1 MNTIFFLLSVQAV
14 MGAFDNLWHH
24 ELQAKLPQRISARY
38 ELALHAAREAI
49 YGIVFIGLAWFE
61 WRGAF
66 AALLAAMLLTELGIT
81 LADFLEEDRT
91 RKLPPFE
98 RVLHT
103 VLTISY
109 GLFLGFL
116 APVLWGWARL
126 ETDIVLT
133 PHGWISWLCTV
144 YGVGVLAWS
153 VRNVRSVLHLNRVAG
168 QARPSLPLAN
178 GHRITPAV
186 LVTGATG
193 FVGSALVADLQ
204 RDGQRVIV
212 LSRDLLHARA
222 TFGPGVWVVDRLDAI
237 PSETRLDAVV
247 NLAGARVLGLPW
259 TAARRNT
266 LLTSRVGVTSA
277 VVDLMRRLQ
286 QPPRVLISASA
297 VGFYGASPNASFEPL
312 DESVGPRPGEFQ
324 SDLCAAIEH
333 EARRAEGLGVRVVR
347 MRFGVVLG
355 RGDGAYPML
364 ALSARLGFG
373 AVLGSGR
380 QPAPWIH
387 LDDAV
392 GLVRFA
398 LANAQL
404 SGPVNAVAPD
414 TVAQDKFARALAA
427 SFGQRVWM
435 RVPDA
440 PMRAMLG
447 EMSTLLLDGQNA
459 RPRAMVAAGYR
470 FAYPRLQGAL
480 RALAEDGAA
489 LSLGERGNGHAPNS
503 AKIPP

>member
-66 AALLAAMLLTELGIT
+66 AAVLAAMLLTELGIT

-109 GLFLGFL
+109 GLFLGLL
-116 APVLWGWARL
+116 APVLWGWAQRDTAL
-126 ETDIVLT
+126 ALT
-133 PHGWISWLCTV
+133 LHGWISWLCTV

-153 VRNVRSVLHLNRVAG
+153 VRNVRAVLQLNRMAAQV
-168 QARPSLPLAN
+168 RPPVPLAN

-193 FVGSALVADLQ
+193 FVGSALVADLL

-212 LSRDLLHARA
+212 LSRDLLQTRA

-237 PSETRLDAVV
+237 PSETRIDAVV
-247 NLAGARVLGLPW
+247 NLAGARILGLPW
-259 TAARRNT
+259 TASRRRE
-266 LLTSRVGVTSA
+266 LLASRVGVTAA

-286 QPPRVLISASA
+286 QPPRVLVSASA
-297 VGFYGASPNASFEPL
+297 VGFYGASPHASFEPL
-312 DESVGPRPGEFQ
+312 DETAGPRPGEFQ

-347 MRFGVVLG
+347 LRFGVVLG
-355 RGDGAYPML
+355 GGDGAYPML
-364 ALSARLGFG
+364 ALSARLGLG

-392 GLVRFA
+392 GMVRFA
-398 LANAQL
+398 MAQDTL
-404 SGPVNAVAPD
+404 RGPVNAVAPD
-414 TVAQDKFARALAA
+414 TVSQARFAQALAA
-427 SFGQRVWM
+427 SFGRRVWM
-435 RVPDA
+435 RVPGA
-440 PMRAMLG
+440 PMRALLG

-459 RPRAMVAAGYR
+459 RPRAAVAAGYR
-470 FAYPRLQGAL
+470 FAYPRLTSAL
-480 RALAEDGAA
+480 MALAFQDPDIAA
-489 LSLGERGNGHAPNS
+489 GLSQAT
-503 AKIPP
+503 

>member
-24 ELQAKLPQRISARY
+24 ELEAKLPQRISARH

-49 YGIVFIGLAWFE
+49 YGIVFIGLAWLE

-66 AALLAAMLLTELGIT
+66 AAVLAALLLTELGIT

-103 VLTISY
+103 LLTISY
-109 GLFLGFL
+109 GLFLGFF
-116 APVLWGWARL
+116 APVLLGWAQL
-126 ETDIVLT
+126 PTDLAYM

-144 YGVGVLAWS
+144 YGMGVLAWS
-153 VRNVRSVLHLNRVAG
+153 VRNVLAVLRLNRM
-168 QARPSLPLAN
+168 ARQVRPTAPIAN
-178 GHRITPAV
+178 GHRIAPAV

-193 FVGSALVADLQ
+193 FVGSALVADLL
-204 RDGQRVIV
+204 RDGQRVIA
-212 LSRDLLHARA
+212 LSRDARQARA
-222 TFGPGVWVVDRLDAI
+222 TFGPGVWVVESLDAI
-237 PSETRLDAVV
+237 PSETRIDAIV

-259 TAARRNT
+259 TASRRRD
-266 LLTSRVGVTSA
+266 LLASRVGVTA
-277 VVDLMRRLQ
+277 GVVDLMRRLQ
-286 QPPRVLISASA
+286 QAPRVLVSASA
-297 VGFYGASPNASFEPL
+297 VGFYGASPGASFEPL
-312 DESVGPRPGEFQ
+312 DETARPRPGEFQ

-364 ALSARLGFG
+364 AFSARLGLG

-380 QPAPWIH
+380 QAAPWIH

-392 GLVRFA
+392 AMVRFA
-398 LANAQL
+398 LAQDSL
-404 SGPVNAVAPD
+404 EGPVNAVAPD
-414 TVAQDKFARALAA
+414 TVPQALFARALAA
-427 SFGQRVWM
+427 SFGRRVWM
-435 RVPDA
+435 RIPDA
-440 PMRAMLG
+440 PLRTLLG
-447 EMSTLLLDGQNA
+447 EMTTLLLDGQNA
-459 RPRAMVAAGYR
+459 RPRAAVAAGYR
-470 FAYPRLQGAL
+470 FAHPKLVGAL
-480 RALAEDGAA
+480 T
-489 LSLGERGNGHAPNS
+489 SLR
-503 AKIPP
+503 

>member
-49 YGIVFIGLAWFE
+49 YGVVFIGLAWFE
-61 WRGAF
+61 WRGTF
-66 AALLAAMLLTELGIT
+66 ATVLAAMLLTEVGIT

-91 RKLPPFE
+91 RKLPAFE
-98 RVLHT
+98 RLLHT

-109 GLFLGFL
+109 GLFLGVF
-116 APVLWGWARL
+116 APVLWGWAQL
-126 ETDIVLT
+126 DSAMALT
-133 PHGWISWLCTV
+133 PHGWMSWLCTV

-153 VRNVRSVLHLNRVAG
+153 VRNVRAVVQLNRVA
-168 QARPSLPLAN
+168 ALVRPPVPLVN
-178 GHRITPAV
+178 GNRVTPAV

-193 FVGSALVADLQ
+193 FVGRALVADLL

-212 LSRDLLHARA
+212 LSRDLLKART
-222 TFGPGVWVVDRLDAI
+222 TFGPGVWVVDSLDAI
-237 PSETRLDAVV
+237 PSETHIDAVV
-247 NLAGARVLGLPW
+247 NLAGARVLGMPW
-259 TAARRNT
+259 TTARRRE
-266 LLTSRVGVTSA
+266 LLASRVGVTAA

-286 QPPRVLISASA
+286 QAPRVLVSASA

-312 DESVGPRPGEFQ
+312 DETVGPRPGEFQ

-364 ALSARLGFG
+364 ALSARLGLG

-392 GLVRFA
+392 GMVRFA
-398 LANAQL
+398 LANEGL
-404 SGPVNAVAPD
+404 RGPVNAVAPD
-414 TVAQDKFARALAA
+414 TLPQAQFAQALAA

-440 PMRAMLG
+440 SMRTLLG

-459 RPRAMVAAGYR
+459 RPRAAVAAGYR
-470 FAYPRLQGAL
+470 FVHPRLKAAL
-480 RALAEDGAA
+480 RALAGQGSATRTAARVAGA
-489 LSLGERGNGHAPNS
+489 
-503 AKIPP
+503 